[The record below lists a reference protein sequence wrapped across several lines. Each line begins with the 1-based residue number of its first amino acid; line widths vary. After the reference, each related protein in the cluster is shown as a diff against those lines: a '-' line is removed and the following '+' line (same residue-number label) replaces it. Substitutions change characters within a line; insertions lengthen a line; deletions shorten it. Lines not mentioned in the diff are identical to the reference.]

1 MVDVAQATT
10 PEQIDAVRGL
20 MREYTTWA
28 ASLDPATDEAPTFRN
43 LEEELATLPGVY
55 APPAGRLFL
64 ATVDGASAGHIALR
78 PHDSTT
84 AEVKRL
90 YVRPAFRGMAIGQRL
105 VAAAVEAARTI
116 GYRRLVLDSYHTMT
130 NAHAI
135 YRGAGFRD
143 VDAPADFPRHLVPVV
158 VFMEMTLESPGTG

>member
-1 MVDVAQATT
+1 MVDIVQATT
-10 PEQIDAVRGL
+10 PEQIDVVRGL

-28 ASLDPATDEAPTFRN
+28 ASLDPASDEAPTFWL
-43 LEEELATLPGVY
+43 LEEELATLPGIY

-64 ATVDGASAGHIALR
+64 ATVDGAPAGHIALR
-78 PHDSTT
+78 PHDAATG
-84 AEVKRL
+84 EVKRL
-90 YVRPAFRGMAIGQRL
+90 YVQPAFRGLAIGQRL
-105 VAAAVEAARTI
+105 VAAVVEAARTI

-130 NAHAI
+130 NAHVI

-158 VFMEMTLESPGTG
+158 VFMEMTLDPHV

>member
-10 PEQIDAVRGL
+10 PEQIDAARAL

-28 ASLDPATDEAPTFRN
+28 AGLDPATDDAPTFSN
-43 LEEELATLPGVY
+43 LEAELATLPGVY

-64 ATVDGASAGHIALR
+64 ATVDGAPAGHIALR
-78 PHDSTT
+78 PHDETT
-84 AEVKRL
+84 GEVKRL
-90 YVRPAFRGMAIGQRL
+90 YVQPAFRGMAIGQRL

>member
-1 MVDVAQATT
+1 MVDIEQATT

-28 ASLDPATDEAPTFRN
+28 FSLDAHPDDAPTFHG
-43 LEEELATLPGVY
+43 LEAELASLPGIY

-64 ATVDGASAGHIALR
+64 ATVDGEPTGHIALL
-78 PHDSTT
+78 PHDSVT

-90 YVRPAFRGMAIGQRL
+90 YVQPSFRGMAIGQGL
-105 VAAAVEAARTI
+105 VAAAVEAARLI
-116 GYRRLVLDSYHTMT
+116 GYERLVLDSYHTMT
-130 NAHAI
+130 SAHAI

-143 VDAPADFPRHLVPVV
+143 VDAPDDFPRHLVPVV
-158 VFMEMTLESPGTG
+158 VFMEMTLDRP